1 MSRISIICG
10 VHSASIFERL
20 KRHRV
25 GAVHD
30 TRTGLRGR
38 GVRAFG
44 RRRDQRLDELVSEAD
59 DLVGTHI
66 AADQPVGQ
74 ARLKWLIDDASVD
87 RKTRA
92 RSAS

>member
-1 MSRISIICG
+1 
-10 VHSASIFERL
+10 
-20 KRHRV
+20 
-25 GAVHD
+25 VHD